1 MLVVRFLFGG
11 LLYDYEDNWRM
22 VVVGDGDS
30 AVGGKDI
37 RICVLVFGSLTRL
50 DITRERERLPHVR
63 AVSDVS

>member
-1 MLVVRFLFGG
+1 MLVVRFLFGE

-37 RICVLVFGSLTRL
+37 
-50 DITRERERLPHVR
+50 
-63 AVSDVS
+63 

>member
-1 MLVVRFLFGG
+1 MLVVRFSFGE

-37 RICVLVFGSLTRL
+37 
-50 DITRERERLPHVR
+50 
-63 AVSDVS
+63 